1 MKSNYVNK
9 LPLEKYRIKK
19 NGFFVKGRIK
29 YAQSANLAEMGKKA
43 AVINGDG
50 TGPELVDAVMK
61 VLEACNT
68 QIELIR
74 CEAGSEQWKKNGGAT
89 YIPDATS
96 KIMDESDACYK
107 GPTTTI
113 PSPDAPRSV
122 AVSTRQ
128 KFELYANVRP
138 IKTYDRLSPN
148 TKLDF
153 VCFRE
158 ATEGLY
164 AGIEFDTSEDSAIA
178 IRKITR
184 KGCKRIVDSAFE
196 WAKKYG
202 LKKVTAIT
210 KRNILKRTDG
220 IFWSEVERGAQENP
234 GIEIEEY
241 YIDNMTQQLVKNPER
256 FNNSVLLSTNLFMD
270 IISECASGSIG
281 SIGNVYSANIGDNY
295 AMFEPAHGSAPKYKG
310 MDKVNPT
317 AAILSG
323 AWMAEYL
330 DEPRIK
336 DAIFKA
342 TDEVINEGKFVTYD
356 IGGNAKT
363 SEMTDAIAKRSAELL
378 KK

>member
-1 MKSNYVNK
+1 
-9 LPLEKYRIKK
+9 LAKK
-19 NGFFVKGRIK
+19 V
-29 YAQSANLAEMGKKA
+29 

-50 TGPELVDAVMK
+50 TGPELVDAMIH
-61 VLEACNT
+61 VLDACNSKT
-68 QIELIR
+68 ELIR
-74 CEAGSEQWKKNGGAT
+74 CEAGSEQWEKHGGDT
-89 YIPDATS
+89 YIPEQTV
-96 KIMDESDACYK
+96 KIMEEADACFK

-113 PSPDAPRSV
+113 PRPDAPRSV

-128 KFELYANVRP
+128 KFNLYANVRP
-138 IKTYDRLSPN
+138 IKTYDRLSPEK
-148 TKLDF
+148 KLDF

-164 AGIEFDTSEDSAIA
+164 AGIEFQTSEDSAIA

-184 KGCKRIVDSAFE
+184 KGCNQIANAAFK
-196 WAKKYG
+196 WAKDHN
-202 LKKVTAIT
+202 LKKIIAIT

-220 IFWSEVERGAQENP
+220 IFWGEIEHLAKQNP

-256 FNNSVLLSTNLFMD
+256 FNNSILVSTNLFMD
-270 IISECASGSIG
+270 IISECASGNVG
-281 SIGNVYSANIGDNY
+281 SIGCVYSANLGDTY

-323 AWMAEYL
+323 AWMVEHL
-330 DEPRIK
+330 GEPEIRN
-336 DAIFKA
+336 AIFDA
-342 TDEVINEGKFVTYD
+342 TEHVINEGKYVTYD
-356 IGGNAKT
+356 IGGSAKT
-363 SEMTDAIAKRSAELL
+363 TQMADAIAQRAKEIL